1 VWKGIAIEA
10 CHILLTMSA
19 IIGCLYLFNETR
31 AKDATIQQWN
41 VSYLE
46 LLQKTGDEI
55 QRLKE
60 MQKLKLLSRTT
71 PADKK
76 EKPRPKGRG

>member
-1 VWKGIAIEA
+1 VWKGIVVEA
-10 CHILLTMSA
+10 CHCLLTLCGIA
-19 IIGCLYLFNETR
+19 GCLYLYNETR

-46 LLQKTGDEI
+46 LLQKTGHEI